1 MIATDVMARS
11 VVSIGP
17 NESVSR
23 AAQLMTENDIS
34 ALPVVDPDGRLI
46 GIISEAD
53 LLHRKEIGSADEQP
67 RWVETMAPAATLATA
82 YARSYGKR
90 VADLMS
96 ENVISVSE
104 GTSLNEIAAIFER
117 NRIKRV
123 PVVRDERPIGIVSR
137 TNLIQALASAA
148 DTAELPSAENRS
160 IREVLLARLEKQP
173 WTDFGSRNVI
183 VKDGEVHLWGLVG
196 SDAERNALV
205 VLGTSLLVPRLCS
218 LHCWVV
224 LDLLI
229 QVRSSNR
236 RIIIIIIDVLA
247 LSPAPRLSKSAKLS
261 ISARYRWL
269 RYRTVAI
276 TTSAMTSIVTS
287 IDLAQPIKVI

>member
-1 MIATDVMARS
+1 
-11 VVSIGP
+11 
-17 NESVSR
+17 
-23 AAQLMTENDIS
+23 
-34 ALPVVDPDGRLI
+34 
-46 GIISEAD
+46 
-53 LLHRKEIGSADEQP
+53 
-67 RWVETMAPAATLATA
+67 MAPAATLATA
-82 YARSYGKR
+82 YASSYGKR

-96 ENVISVSE
+96 ETVISVSE
-104 GTSLNEIAAIFER
+104 DTSLNEIAAILER

>member
-1 MIATDVMARS
+1 
-11 VVSIGP
+11 
-17 NESVSR
+17 VSR
-23 AAQLMTENDIS
+23 A
-34 ALPVVDPDGRLI
+34 
-46 GIISEAD
+46 
-53 LLHRKEIGSADEQP
+53 
-67 RWVETMAPAATLATA
+67 
-82 YARSYGKR
+82 
-90 VADLMS
+90 
-96 ENVISVSE
+96 
-104 GTSLNEIAAIFER
+104 
-117 NRIKRV
+117 
-123 PVVRDERPIGIVSR
+123 
-137 TNLIQALASAA
+137 NLIQALASAA
-148 DTAELPSAENRS
+148 VTAELPSAENRS

-261 ISARYRWL
+261 ISAWYRWL